1 MKTNGELNWAGNFR
15 YGAAHW
21 HSVATVDELRAVVG
35 QSQQVKPLG
44 SRHSFNAI
52 ADSPDTIVS
61 LEQLNR
67 VLALDREQG
76 TVTVEGGIRYGELS
90 RFLHKEG
97 FALHNLASLPHISVA
112 GACATGTHGSG
123 DGNGGL
129 ATAVSSLQLL
139 TADGNLLTLSR
150 DDDRFYAA
158 AVGLGALGI
167 VTQLTLDVQPTFDV
181 AQAVY
186 LNLPFAQVAAQ
197 FDDIFGAAY
206 SVSLFTDWQNEQ
218 FGEVW
223 LKHRLTGEPYAMP
236 DTFFGATAAL
246 EKVHPI
252 LGLPTEPCTE
262 QLGIPGPWHERLPH
276 FRMDFTPSAG
286 EELQSEYFVPRHH
299 APAALAAI
307 FALREKITPHLLIS
321 EIRTVAADN
330 FWLSPCYQQ
339 PMVALHFTWRRDW
352 SAVAPVLPL
361 IEGALGVFNGRSHWG
376 KLFTMSPTQL
386 HPHYPR
392 LADFQQLRRQLD
404 PGGKFS
410 NPFLAAALGW

>member
-1 MKTNGELNWAGNFR
+1 MKQKQTNWAGNYE
-15 YGAAHW
+15 YGAETW
-21 HSVATVDELRAVVG
+21 QFPETVAALQEVVVTCR
-35 QSQQVKPLG
+35 QVKPLG
-44 SRHSFNAI
+44 SRHSFSAI
-52 ADSPDTIVS
+52 ADSPDTLVS
-61 LEQLNR
+61 LERLNR
-67 VLALDREQG
+67 VLALDRARG

-90 RFLHKEG
+90 RFLHSEG

-139 TADGNLLTLSR
+139 TASGDLLTLSR

-181 AQAVY
+181 AQVVY
-186 LNLPFAQVAAQ
+186 LNLPFAELITH
-197 FDDIFGAAY
+197 FDAIFGAAY
-206 SVSLFTDWQNEQ
+206 SVSLFTDWQNGQ

-223 LKHRLTGEPYAMP
+223 LKHRLTDEPFAAS
-236 DTFFGATAAL
+236 DTFFGATAVSH
-246 EKVHPI
+246 KVHPI
-252 LGLPTEPCTE
+252 LGLPADNCTE

-286 EELQSEYFVPRHH
+286 EELQSEYFVPRHL

-307 FALREKITPHLLIS
+307 FALQEKITPHLLIS

-339 PMVALHFTWRRDW
+339 PMVGIHFTWRRDW
-352 SAVAPVLPL
+352 PAVSQVLPL
-361 IEGALGVFNGRSHWG
+361 IEGALGVFNGRFHWG
-376 KLFTMSPTQL
+376 KLSTLPPAQF

-404 PGGKFS
+404 PGGKFN
-410 NPFLAAALGW
+410 NPFLAGVLGW